1 MLGLACAAMEVGKRK
16 NSLGPVVW
24 CKLCGRKHHK
34 RATCSL
40 YLRDREAKSGETVK
54 RWAA

>member
-1 MLGLACAAMEVGKRK
+1 MEVGKRK